1 MYSDEHITAEKASQL
16 TSKKLFKA
24 PAPPTATAPPTDPG
38 SNAASSSA
46 AVAPAVTHA
55 SAIDKITAVFK
66 HLLQDLSTS
75 TTEPSVVTVA
85 NALSAEPLSLS
96 QPSNPQLGLIKSDS
110 QPSIT
115 VTPNTPMASSV
126 TANNM
131 FKQNGPPGS
140 VTTASTT
147 VVPTTAVLP
156 APVHKAA
163 VVTPSGTAQPDNL
176 AVGDDVS
183 QPTSS
188 AVSDVSSNEDQ
199 SYYHDLEYDETADP
213 VNDNTANGMAF

>member
-1 MYSDEHITAEKASQL
+1 MYSDDHITPAEASRL
-16 TSKKLFKA
+16 NSKKLFEAPALPTAKA
-24 PAPPTATAPPTDPG
+24 PPNDPN

-66 HLLQDLSTS
+66 LLLKDLSVS
-75 TTEPSVVTVA
+75 TTEP
-85 NALSAEPLSLS
+85 LPLSQL
-96 QPSNPQLGLIKSDS
+96 SNPQRGPITSDP

-115 VTPNTPMASSV
+115 VTPNTPMASTV
-126 TANNM
+126 AANSM
-131 FKQNGPPGS
+131 FKHNGPPGS
-140 VTTASTT
+140 VTTASTPVVTTTTT
-147 VVPTTAVLP
+147 VAP

-163 VVTPSGTAQPDNL
+163 VVAPSVTAQPDNL
-176 AVGDDVS
+176 AVGDDAS

-199 SYYHDLEYDETADP
+199 TYYHDLVYDETADT
-213 VNDNTANGMAF
+213 VNDNSANGMAYYKIIIAS